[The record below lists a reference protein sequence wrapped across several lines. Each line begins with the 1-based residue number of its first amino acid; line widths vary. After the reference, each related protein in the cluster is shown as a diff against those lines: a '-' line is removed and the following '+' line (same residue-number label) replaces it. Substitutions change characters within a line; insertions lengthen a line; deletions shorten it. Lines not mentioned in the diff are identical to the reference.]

1 MLLDSVA
8 MNTIRGWLFYIV
20 LSTTL
25 VPLVLLAILLYP
37 APLTWRYAV
46 GRSWARLMLEC
57 GRVICG
63 MRYEVKG
70 MENFPA
76 ADEPVLVL
84 SKHQSAWEIF
94 WLMSYVPHQVSFVY
108 KKELHYV
115 PVFGQALATM
125 KMMAIDRKKGAN
137 AYSQFV
143 RQGRRFLKNGWWIL
157 MFPEG
162 TRTAP
167 GAKTTYKTGGARF
180 AALTGTRIVPV
191 ALNSG
196 ECWPRNSIAKKPGLI
211 TVSVG
216 PAILSEGRT
225 YEEIQNDLV
234 TWIESEMKNISPTL
248 YGQKDS

>member
-1 MLLDSVA
+1 

-20 LSTTL
+20 LSITL
-25 VPLVLLAILLYP
+25 VPLALLVILLYP

-46 GRSWARLMLEC
+46 GRSWARLILEC

-137 AYSQFV
+137 AYTQLV

-167 GAKTTYKTGGARF
+167 GAKTNYKTGGARF
-180 AALTGTRIVPV
+180 AALTGTR
-191 ALNSG
+191 
-196 ECWPRNSIAKKPGLI
+196 IAKKPGLI